1 MIIHDLYLEGTAA
14 LPAKD
19 KAPWIVDS
27 NRVHSRLSTVET
39 LQAVA
44 GWYTQVLQL
53 SRLVQIEQ
61 FAPGCPAK
69 AGGKCPGDLRA
80 TIIEKVFRKSVSKG
94 HDDVSKLSELDKI
107 GCKKYRIDGVPVR
120 PSWG

>member
-1 MIIHDLYLEGTAA
+1 
-14 LPAKD
+14 
-19 KAPWIVDS
+19 
-27 NRVHSRLSTVET
+27 VHSRLSILET

-53 SRLVQIEQ
+53 SRFVQIEQ

-69 AGGKCPGDLRA
+69 AEGKCPGDLRA

-94 HDDVSKLSELDKI
+94 HDHVSMLSELDKI
-107 GCKKYRIDGVPVR
+107 SCKKFPVNLGIQNLAQPLQFWWMSHIMLQLLR
-120 PSWG
+120 